1 MFVCGALCRRPTDST
16 GIGGLRP
23 PTPGQKLELVE
34 LLGEHHAAQAL
45 VVTLDGS
52 SLLTLTFGGG
62 LFVELAGAEFGKE
75 TRLFDGALEAAEGN
89 FKRFVFFNADSRQ

>member
-1 MFVCGALCRRPTDST
+1 MSKKCFVPSPNSTARVRKAPRLIEPTET
-16 GIGGLRP
+16 LR
-23 PTPGQKLELVE
+23 LVE

-52 SLLTLTFGGG
+52 SLLTLTFSGG
-62 LFVELAGAEFGKE
+62 LFVEFASAKFGKK

-89 FKRFVFFNADSRQ
+89 FKRFVFFNADSRH